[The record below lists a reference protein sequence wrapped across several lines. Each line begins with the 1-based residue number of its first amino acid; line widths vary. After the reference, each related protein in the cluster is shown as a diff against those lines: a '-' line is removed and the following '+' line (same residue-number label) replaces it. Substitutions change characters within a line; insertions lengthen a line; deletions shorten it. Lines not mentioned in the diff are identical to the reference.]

1 MSELNRSEG
10 VGIGQLPGGAVAAS
24 VLRETELWT
33 NTQCELLSGIGAL
46 WTQWMGRQ
54 REAIDASARSL
65 QHMYECRNLVDLVQ
79 LQQQW
84 FADTARRSA
93 SDIGTWASDATALT
107 CRIAGAER
115 AGLRGSSPARRS
127 GEPVSPAEGAPLQRA
142 AAE

>member
-1 MSELNRSEG
+1 MSELKRSEG
-10 VGIGQLPGGAVAAS
+10 VGIGHLPGGAVAAS

-54 REAIDASARSL
+54 REAIDASSRSL
-65 QHMYECRNLVDLVQ
+65 QRMYECRNLVDLVQ

-84 FADTARRSA
+84 FAEAARRNA
-93 SDIGTWASDATALT
+93 SDIGSWASDAVALT
-107 CRIAGAER
+107 CRVAGAER
-115 AGLRGSSPARRS
+115 RPSGSPSAPGGRPAVKS
-127 GEPVSPAEGAPLQRA
+127 AEEAPLPRA